1 MLQKKLRQKVTK
13 IEMRETGVFESSM
26 DLGAA
31 KDIELVDQ

>member
-13 IEMRETGVFESSM
+13 IEMRETGVFETYV
-26 DLGAA
+26 DLDIS

>member
-13 IEMRETGVFESSM
+13 IEMRETGVFEKSV
-26 DLGAA
+26 DLDIS